1 MSTHGI
7 QRLQQVK
14 AQDVADES
22 VEAGDKVNR
31 ALEKHKKH
39 TQESYK
45 EALTEVE
52 KNREAREASSLGQI
66 LGTIFGGPII
76 GTLIGSAIAGWA
88 NDGDEAAAREAK
100 KQVGLEDM
108 QAQKEAGLE
117 QMTKKEALMF
127 ERELTTGA
135 STGRPVA
142 QKTSRGSPGRVHAR
156 TWPPSWGSP
165 RPPSP
170 VNACPTPPS
179 SIICTRP
186 NRTIA
191 GDVFVTRTVMRA
203 SPFAAREYAR
213 CGSSGVRGIETS
225 TVR

>member
-22 VEAGDKVNR
+22 IEASDKVNR

-39 TQESYK
+39 TDESYK

-108 QAQKEAGLE
+108 QAQKAYDQLDEAKKGLE
-117 QMTKKEALMF
+117 ELRSDDKDVAKFGKEL
-127 ERELTTGA
+127 REMGWNSL
-135 STGRPVA
+135 V
-142 QKTSRGSPGRVHAR
+142 
-156 TWPPSWGSP
+156 
-165 RPPSP
+165 
-170 VNACPTPPS
+170 
-179 SIICTRP
+179 
-186 NRTIA
+186 
-191 GDVFVTRTVMRA
+191 
-203 SPFAAREYAR
+203 
-213 CGSSGVRGIETS
+213 
-225 TVR
+225 